1 MPEWISEFIGWFN
14 APRLQAILTFVGI
27 SIATISVVS
36 VKATAKK
43 KQTAEYLM
51 ELRSDARLEKC
62 IQRLR
67 QLDGC
72 ENTNMLTLGL
82 ENKADDK
89 DAQDLRYL
97 LNHFERL
104 SVGIQEKIYDEKM
117 VKKSQYSTFVK
128 TYERSQQ
135 FIRGVRKTSPTAYQE
150 FEWLS
155 LRWQKNPLKSRKK
168 LSAVNT

>member
-1 MPEWISEFIGWFN
+1 
-14 APRLQAILTFVGI
+14 
-27 SIATISVVS
+27 
-36 VKATAKK
+36 
-43 KQTAEYLM
+43 
-51 ELRSDARLEKC
+51 
-62 IQRLR
+62 
-67 QLDGC
+67 
-72 ENTNMLTLGL
+72 MLTLGL